1 MMNYK
6 SLFFVLI
13 VIFISCN
20 KDESDQA
27 ELDDQIIKDY
37 LAEHNLDATKHASGL
52 YYLITQEGTGV
63 KPNINSKVTLTY
75 KGYFTDGSV
84 FDQSGNN
91 PFTSYL
97 ANLIEGWKI
106 GIPLFKNGSHGTLF
120 IPSAL
125 GYGENGGGSI
135 PGNTVLIFDIVL
147 IDVE

>member
-13 VIFISCN
+13 VILIACN
-20 KDESDQA
+20 KDDNDQA

-37 LAEHNLDATKHASGL
+37 LAKHNLDATKHASGL
-52 YYLITQEGTGV
+52 YYMITQEGTGV

-97 ANLIEGWKI
+97 VNLIEGWQI

-120 IPSAL
+120 IPSDL

-147 IDVE
+147 IEVE